1 MQGSSMFIDVSIT
14 LPMTHLTH
22 LTHLTSSALWV
33 CFRDPKGSKRQDSKK
48 TDTWR
53 AKYCGVSMKI
63 SVD

>member
-14 LPMTHLTH
+14 LPMAHLTH
-22 LTHLTSSALWV
+22 LASSALWV
-33 CFRDPKGSKRQDSKK
+33 CFRDPKGSKKQDSKK

-53 AKYCGVSMKI
+53 AKYCGVSLKI